1 MAECYFLGLDLGQAS
16 EPTALAVVERLIV
29 PPGAAHDLR
38 RPVQSLRHLQRFP
51 PGTPYPEIIATVRQM
66 LRTRPLIGATLIVDR
81 TGVGQA
87 VLNLFTDGLRN
98 QATCSYLAV
107 TIGSG
112 TDPTIGEGGIQV
124 PRKELVSVLQVLLQ
138 TRRLQ
143 IPRSLP
149 DAALLVDEMM
159 KFKAKITSAKD
170 STLESWREGP
180 HDDLVLAVGLAAW
193 QSEKTLPPL
202 VDPPRPWPTRV
213 RV

>member
-1 MAECYFLGLDLGQAS
+1 MVGGKSHRDEHLSKVVMTGGQVLALRAS
-16 EPTALAVVERLIV
+16 
-29 PPGAAHDLR
+29 
-38 RPVQSLRHLQRFP
+38 
-51 PGTPYPEIIATVRQM
+51 
-66 LRTRPLIGATLIVDR
+66 PLVGSTLIVDR
-81 TGVGQA
+81 TGVGLA
-87 VLNLFTDGLRN
+87 VLSLFKDGFEN
-98 QATCSYLAV
+98 QVNCLYMAV

-124 PRKELVSVLQVLLQ
+124 PRKELVCVLQVLLQ

-149 DAALLVDEMM
+149 DAGLLVDEMM
-159 KFKAKITSAKD
+159 KFKAKITLAKD

-202 VDPPRPWPTRV
+202 IDPPRPWPTRV